1 MFSIS
6 QESVRIVREKIL
18 PYTEQ
23 LNCRVHPLKNGA
35 TLIDMGVEAPGGW
48 LAGKLFVEVTIGGLG
63 HVEFGRFQLGKI
75 DLPSIDVYI
84 DHPATAGLSS
94 QFSSWPLPRSKV
106 PGTIHP
112 MGSGPAR
119 AIARNDRFAQAWEYQ
134 DTHHET
140 VFAIQTAVLPDESL
154 AEEVA
159 RACNLSPKN
168 LYILAAKTGSIAG
181 TIQVCSRTI
190 ETSIWR
196 LHNRGFDLHRVICGM
211 GTCPI
216 APPAADEFQAM
227 VRVNAAVIY
236 GGLVRYVVQARDEEI
251 QAIIDQLP
259 TRAARRYGEPFSR
272 LLEEGG
278 RDIFKTEKD
287 IHSVARYEMMNYAS
301 GKVFSAGS
309 IEEDYLKELFF

>member
-18 PYTEQ
+18 PYAEQ
-23 LNCRVHPLKNGA
+23 LNCQVHQLKNGA
-35 TLIDMGVEAPGGW
+35 IVIDMGIEAPGGW
-48 LAGKLFVEVTIGGLG
+48 MAGKLFVEATIGGLG
-63 HVEFGRFQLGKI
+63 HVDFGRFRLGQI

-94 QFSSWPLPRSKV
+94 QFSSWPLPRSEV

-119 AIARNDRFAQAWEYQ
+119 AIAHIDPFAQAWEYQ
-134 DTHHET
+134 DNHHET
-140 VFAIQTAVLPDESL
+140 VFAIQAAVLPDEAL

-159 RACNLSPKN
+159 RQCHISPQN

-181 TIQVCSRTI
+181 SIQVCSRTV

-196 LHNRGFDLHRVICGM
+196 LHKCGFDLHKVICGM
-211 GTCPI
+211 GTCPV
-216 APPAADEFQAM
+216 APPASDEFQAM

-236 GGLVRYVVQARDEEI
+236 GGLVRYVVNATDEEI
-251 QAIIDQLP
+251 KAVIDGLP
-259 TRAARRYGEPFSR
+259 TRAARRYGEPFSK

-287 IHSVARYEMMNYAS
+287 IHSLARYEIMNYATGNVFAS
-301 GKVFSAGS
+301 GT
-309 IEEDYLKELFF
+309 IEEAYLQELFF